1 MNNAIENFSIRL
13 NQAKERICELDDRSR
28 DIIRSEE
35 KKKSERKRVKKAYV
49 NSGTRLSET
58 TSV

>member
-35 KKKSERKRVKKAYV
+35 LTNENLMEFEAQRKDKERQDEEEV
-49 NSGTRLSET
+49 TE
-58 TSV
+58 